1 MPRPQRTLPPGAV
14 HARRAGIFLLLGA
27 LGVNL
32 PLPWTGIAL
41 VPLSIGA
48 VESIRALKV
57 MRAAHAPARSV
68 VWALF
73 GLVLTVMLAGAVA
86 LPYAFYDTTKG
97 YQECMLGAN
106 TSVAAAQCQTSLYDG
121 LQSVL
126 GGWAPVRR

>member
-27 LGVNL
+27 LGVIL

-41 VPLSIGA
+41 VPLSIAG

-57 MRAAHAPARSV
+57 MRAAQAPARSV
-68 VWALF
+68 LSALF
-73 GLVLTVMLAGAVA
+73 GLVLTMMLAGAFA
-86 LPYAFYDTTKG
+86 LPYAFYDTMKG

-106 TSVAAAQCQTSLYDG
+106 TSVAAAKCQTSLSHG
-121 LQSVL
+121 LHSVL